1 VPYNLFKLFSVH
13 KISIYKYI
21 YENRKKKWEKEK
33 EREFSASWA
42 GGILAQ
48 QARARAGGPADPRRS
63 GATRAD
69 AVGASP
75 RVSERRGVTAWSG
88 RQGGRSNRSGSTA
101 GEVRGGS
108 PLGARFCDG
117 GVVAGHERG

>member
-88 RQGGRSNRSGSTA
+88 RQGGAVEPVGLDRR
-101 GEVRGGS
+101 
-108 PLGARFCDG
+108 
-117 GVVAGHERG
+117 